1 MAASLGGG
9 VPRSVDAV
17 QGDRPWDP
25 PPPTLLIKELMTDES
40 AELAN
45 EVQDQLRG
53 WSGGIGQ
60 SQRRRRKA
68 MNSPTDMPTQITVLA
83 QKPAGL
89 RNPG

>member
-1 MAASLGGG
+1 MIAPGI
-9 VPRSVDAV
+9 RRH
-17 QGDRPWDP
+17 RP
-25 PPPTLLIKELMTDES
+25 LLIKELMTDES

-53 WSGGIGQ
+53 WSGIGQ

-68 MNSPTDMPTQITVLA
+68 MYRPTDIPTQIAVLA

-89 RNPG
+89 RNPGYGTF